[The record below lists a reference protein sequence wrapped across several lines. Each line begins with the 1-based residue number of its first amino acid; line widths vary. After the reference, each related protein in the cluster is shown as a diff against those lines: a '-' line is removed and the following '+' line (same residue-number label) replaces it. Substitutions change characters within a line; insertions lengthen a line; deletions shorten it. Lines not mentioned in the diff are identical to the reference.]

1 MKSNG
6 MLLYMIKEIKIA
18 ESMKMKPNT
27 MYTGCHRWGPSIH
40 ATNLKDQLRK
50 GEQNSLLFIKPA
62 CQKYS
67 EKCCRNSLLKQSFYN
82 RISATIT
89 IIKKL
94 IYKRWHTLIYKHR
107 GNYSLCELSNC
118 SLTY

>member
-6 MLLYMIKEIKIA
+6 ILLYMMKEIEIT
-18 ESMKMKPNT
+18 ESRKMKSNT

-62 CQKYS
+62 CQ
-67 EKCCRNSLLKQSFYN
+67 NTLKSDVGTAF
-82 RISATIT
+82 
-89 IIKKL
+89 
-94 IYKRWHTLIYKHR
+94 
-107 GNYSLCELSNC
+107 
-118 SLTY
+118 